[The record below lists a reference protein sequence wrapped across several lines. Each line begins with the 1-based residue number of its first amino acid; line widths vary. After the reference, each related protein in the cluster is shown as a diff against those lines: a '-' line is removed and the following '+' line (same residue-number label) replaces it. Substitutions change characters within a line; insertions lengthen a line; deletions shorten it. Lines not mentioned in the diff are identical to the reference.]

1 MAAKPSPKR
10 RPKAAAEPKKP
21 PRAKPARARAAKRP
35 LGTAALPMADQY
47 RLIVE
52 GSKDYGFFMLDPAG
66 TVISWNQGAERLK
79 GYQAGEIVGRNF
91 SAFYPADEVAAGKP
105 QRELKEAARAGHLED
120 EGWRLRKDGSR
131 FWANVV
137 ITALRGPD
145 GRLLGFSK
153 LTRDHSARR
162 RAEDLFR
169 GLLESAPD
177 AMVVVDQSG
186 RIVLV
191 NAQTEALFG
200 YKREEL
206 VGQGM
211 EMLVPERL
219 RQSHH
224 GHREGY
230 SRDPSPRSMGAGRE
244 LNARR
249 KDGSEVPVEISLSP
263 VATESGVLVASA
275 IRDITGRRRLEAELR
290 AANETLQQQNQRVE
304 QANRLKS
311 DFLANMSHE
320 LRTPLNSIIGF
331 SEILQD
337 GKGGP
342 ITETQKEFL
351 GDVLASAHHLL
362 QLINDILDLAKIE
375 AGKTVFQIGAL
386 DLPELL
392 RRSSNALRPQ
402 ADKRG
407 LRLRLE
413 AAEVPGAQGDTDRL
427 RQVLQNFL
435 SNAIK
440 FSKEHGQVTLR
451 CLDQGASYRLEV
463 EDHGIGINEED
474 QARLF
479 SDFVQ
484 LDAGTDKKY
493 QGTGLG
499 LSLCKKIVEQMG
511 GSVGLRSHPGQGSLF
526 YAELPKQPPAS
537 LLNLPQ

>member
-1 MAAKPSPKR
+1 MAAKP
-10 RPKAAAEPKKP
+10 
-21 PRAKPARARAAKRP
+21 AKPTPRSKPKAAKRP
-35 LGTAALPMADQY
+35 APAPGPAALAGALPLEEQY

-52 GSKDYGFFMLDPAG
+52 GSQDYGIFMLDPHGLVA
-66 TVISWNQGAERLK
+66 SWNLGAERLK
-79 GYQAGEIVGRNF
+79 GYQAEEILGRHF
-91 SAFYPADEVAAGKP
+91 SAFYLPEDVAAGKP
-105 QRELKEAARAGHLED
+105 ARELAEALRLGRLED

-137 ITALRGPD
+137 ITPLLDGA

-153 LTRDHSARR
+153 VTRDHSERR
-162 RAEDLFR
+162 RAEDLYR

-177 AMVVVDQSG
+177 AMVVVDQRG
-186 RIVLV
+186 HILLV

-200 YKREEL
+200 YQRAEL
-206 VGQGM
+206 IGQGM

-219 RQSHH
+219 RQAHQ
-224 GHREGY
+224 GHRKDFGQAP
-230 SRDPSPRSMGAGRE
+230 RPRSMGLGQE
-244 LNARR
+244 LFARR

-275 IRDITGRRRLEAELR
+275 IRDITGRRELEAKLR
-290 AANETLQQQNQRVE
+290 AANDSLQQQNQRVE

-311 DFLANMSHE
+311 VFLANMSHE

-342 ITETQKEFL
+342 ITETQREFL

-362 QLINDILDLAKIE
+362 GLINDILDLAKIE
-375 AGKTVFQIGAL
+375 AGKTAFQIGPL

-392 RRSSNALRPQ
+392 RRSANAMRPQ

-413 AAEVPGAQGDTDRL
+413 AAEVHAALGDADRL

-440 FSKEHGQVTLR
+440 FSRDNGAVTLR
-451 CLDQGASYRLEV
+451 CMDLGASYRLEV
-463 EDHGIGINEED
+463 EDQGIGIGEED

-479 SDFVQ
+479 ADFVQ
-484 LDAGTDKKY
+484 LDAGADKKY

-499 LSLCKKIVEQMG
+499 LSLCKKIVEQLG
-511 GSVGLRSHPGQGSLF
+511 GTVGVRSRLGQGSLF
-526 YAELPKQPPAS
+526 YAELPKQPAV
-537 LLNLPQ
+537 

>member
-1 MAAKPSPKR
+1 MASKRPAHPKKPPVKKK
-10 RPKAAAEPKKP
+10 PKAAAKPKPKS
-21 PRAKPARARAAKRP
+21 ARK
-35 LGTAALPMADQY
+35 TAPTQSTVLPQADQY
-47 RLIVE
+47 RLLVE
-52 GSKDYGFFMLDPAG
+52 GAADYGIFMLDPQG
-66 TVISWNQGAERLK
+66 MVSSWNLGAERLK
-79 GYQAGEIVGRNF
+79 GYR
-91 SAFYPADEVAAGKP
+91 ADEVVGRHFSLFYLAEDVASGKP
-105 QRELKEAARAGHLED
+105 AGELESALRQGRLED

-131 FWANVV
+131 FWANVI
-137 ITALRGPD
+137 ITPLKDAS
-145 GRLLGFSK
+145 GRLLGYSK
-153 LTRDHSARR
+153 VTRDLTARK

-177 AMVVVDQSG
+177 AMVVVDQRG
-186 RIVLV
+186 TIVLV

-200 YKREEL
+200 YRRTEL
-206 VGQGM
+206 IGQGM

-219 RQSHH
+219 RGAHH

-230 SRDPSPRSMGAGRE
+230 SHEPTPRAMGAGRT

-263 VATESGVLVASA
+263 VATADGVLVASA
-275 IRDITGRRRLEAELR
+275 IRDISARRELEAELR
-290 AANETLQQQNQRVE
+290 ATNETLQQQNQRVE
-304 QANRLKS
+304 QANRLKT

-342 ITETQKEFL
+342 ITETQQEFL
-351 GDVLASAHHLL
+351 GDVLSSAHHLL

-375 AGKTVFQIGAL
+375 AGKTVFQVGPL
-386 DLPELL
+386 DLPELV
-392 RRSSNALRPQ
+392 RRTANTLRPQ
-402 ADKRG
+402 AEKRG

-413 AAEVPGAQGDTDRL
+413 AVEIPEAMGDAERL

-435 SNAIK
+435 SNAVK
-440 FSKEHGQVTLR
+440 FSRENGVVTLR
-451 CLDQGASYRLEV
+451 CLDLGGRYRLEV
-463 EDHGIGINEED
+463 EDQGIGIREED

-484 LDAGTDKKY
+484 LDAGAEKKY

-499 LSLCKKIVEQMG
+499 LSLSKKIVEQLG
-511 GSVGLRSHPGQGSLF
+511 GTVGVRSRFGEGSLF
-526 YAELPKQPPAS
+526 FAEFPKQPDLSKP
-537 LLNLPQ
+537 

>member
-1 MAAKPSPKR
+1 MASKPQPSRK
-10 RPKAAAEPKKP
+10 KAAAKK
-21 PRAKPARARAAKRP
+21 RAKAPAKPVAKARARR
-35 LGTAALPMADQY
+35 GALPQSDQY
-47 RLIVE
+47 RLLVE
-52 GSKDYGFFMLDPAG
+52 GVGDYGIFMLDPKG
-66 TVISWNQGAERLK
+66 MVSSWNLGAERLK
-79 GYQAGEIVGRNF
+79 GYRADEILGRHF
-91 SAFYPADEVAAGKP
+91 SVFYPAEDVASGKP
-105 QRELKEAARAGHLED
+105 AGELDAALRLGRLED

-131 FWANVV
+131 FWANV
-137 ITALRGPD
+137 ILTPLKDPG
-145 GRLLGFSK
+145 GRLLGYSK
-153 LTRDHSARR
+153 ITRDLTDRK

-177 AMVVVDQSG
+177 AMVVVDQRG
-186 RIVLV
+186 KILLV

-200 YKREEL
+200 YPRAEL

-219 RQSHH
+219 REAHH
-224 GHREGY
+224 AHRQGY
-230 SRDPSPRSMGAGRE
+230 SHEPKPRSMGAGRT

-263 VATESGVLVASA
+263 VPTADGVLVASA
-275 IRDITGRRRLEAELR
+275 IRDISQRRLLEAELR
-290 AANETLQQQNQRVE
+290 ATNETLQLQNQRVE

-342 ITETQKEFL
+342 ITETQQEFL
-351 GDVLASAHHLL
+351 GDVLSSAHHLL

-375 AGKTVFQIGAL
+375 AGKTVFQVGPL
-386 DLPELL
+386 DLPELV
-392 RRSSNALRPQ
+392 RRTANALRPQ
-402 ADKRG
+402 AEKRG

-413 AAEVPGAQGDTDRL
+413 TVEIPEAQGDADRL

-435 SNAIK
+435 SNAVK
-440 FSKEHGQVTLR
+440 FSRDNGVVTLR
-451 CLDQGASYRLEV
+451 CLDLGDKYRLEV
-463 EDHGIGINEED
+463 EDQGIGIGEED

-484 LDAGTDKKY
+484 LDAGAEKKY

-499 LSLCKKIVEQMG
+499 LSLSKKIVEQLSG
-511 GSVGLRSHPGQGSLF
+511 RVGVRSRLGEGSLF
-526 YAELPKQPPAS
+526 FAELPKQPGLANP
-537 LLNLPQ
+537 

>member
-1 MAAKPSPKR
+1 
-10 RPKAAAEPKKP
+10 
-21 PRAKPARARAAKRP
+21 
-35 LGTAALPMADQY
+35 
-47 RLIVE
+47 VE
-52 GSKDYGFFMLDPAG
+52 GAKDYGIFMLDPHGLVA
-66 TVISWNQGAERLK
+66 SWNPGAERLK
-79 GYQAGEIVGRNF
+79 GYKATEILGRHF
-91 SAFYPADEVAAGKP
+91 SVFYPPADAAAGKP
-105 QRELKEAARAGHLED
+105 ARELDEALRQGRLED

-137 ITALRGPD
+137 ITPLRDPS
-145 GRLLGFSK
+145 GRLLGYSK
-153 LTRDHSARR
+153 VTRDHTERR

-177 AMVVVDQSG
+177 AMVVVDQRG

-200 YKREEL
+200 YRRDEL

-219 RQSHH
+219 RKAHQ
-224 GHREGY
+224 GHREDY
-230 SRDPSPRSMGAGRE
+230 SQAPRPRSMGLGQE

-263 VATESGVLVASA
+263 VPTDAGVLVASA
-275 IRDITGRRRLEAELR
+275 IRDITGRRKLEAELR
-290 AANETLQQQNQRVE
+290 AANGTLQQQNQRVE

-311 DFLANMSHE
+311 VFLANMSHE

-342 ITETQKEFL
+342 ITETQQEFL

-362 QLINDILDLAKIE
+362 QLINDVLDLAKIE
-375 AGKTVFQIGAL
+375 AGKTVFQVGPL

-392 RRSSNALRPQ
+392 RRSANSLRPQ
-402 ADKRG
+402 SDKRG

-413 AAEVPGAQGDTDRL
+413 APEIPGALGDPDRL

-435 SNAIK
+435 SNAVK
-440 FSKEHGQVTLR
+440 FSHDQGVVTLR
-451 CLDQGASYRLEV
+451 CRDLGAAYRLEV
-463 EDHGIGINEED
+463 EDQGIGIGDED

-484 LDAGTDKKY
+484 LDAGSDKKY

-511 GSVGLRSHPGQGSLF
+511 GTVGVRSRLGEGSLF
-526 YAELPKQPPAS
+526 FAEVPKQPPPATE
-537 LLNLPQ
+537 